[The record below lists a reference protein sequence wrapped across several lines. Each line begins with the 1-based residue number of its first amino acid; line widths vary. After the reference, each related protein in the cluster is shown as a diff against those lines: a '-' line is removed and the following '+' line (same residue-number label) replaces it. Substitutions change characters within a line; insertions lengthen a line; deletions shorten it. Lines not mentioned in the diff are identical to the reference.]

1 MDRNFICTKTTGIM
15 SVISFAEPWWLML
28 LLVVPFLAWWQY
40 YHRTENDPF
49 IFLPVNLPQAKPS
62 LKVRLMKGLPA
73 LRLAALTF
81 GIIAMAR
88 PVLPFAASQSTTRGI
103 DIVISIDIS
112 GSMLARDFEPNR
124 LEAAKQ
130 VARQFILSRPNDR
143 IGLVIFAGESY
154 TQCPVTSDHRVLL
167 NMLEQVN
174 SQMLE
179 DGTAIGMGL
188 ATAAA
193 RMKDSDAKSKVV
205 ILMTDGINNAG
216 YIDPATAMEMTEQMG
231 IKVYTI
237 GVGTTGTAPYPVRDA
252 FGRERYEQMPVQID
266 EDLLVRIAE
275 TTGGEYYRATDNESL
290 SAIYKAIDQL
300 EKSRITLQGYN
311 FRPAWQEPFVLL
323 ALLLVFFEIFLRL
336 TLLRTAL

>member
-1 MDRNFICTKTTGIM
+1 M
-15 SVISFAEPWWLML
+15 SAISFAEPWWLL
-28 LLVVPFLAWWQY
+28 LLIAVPALAWWQY
-40 YHRTENDPF
+40 FRRRERAPF

-62 LKVRLMKGLPA
+62 LKVRLMKALPI
-73 LRLAALTF
+73 LRLAALVF
-81 GIIAMAR
+81 GIVALAR
-88 PVLPFAASQSTTRGI
+88 PVLPFSASQTITRGI

-112 GSMLARDFEPNR
+112 GSMLARDFEPDR
-124 LEAAKQ
+124 LEAAKE
-130 VARQFILSRPNDR
+130 VARKFILSRPNDR

-174 SQMLE
+174 SRMLE

-193 RMKDSDAKSKVV
+193 RLKDSDAKSKVV
-205 ILMTDGINNAG
+205 ILMTDGINNSG
-216 YIDPATAMEMTEQMG
+216 YIDPQTAMEMADQMG
-231 IKVYTI
+231 IKAYTI

-266 EDLLVRIAE
+266 EELLIRIAE
-275 TTGGEYYRATDNESL
+275 ATGGEYYRATDNESL
-290 SAIYKAIDQL
+290 NAIYKEIDQM
-300 EKSRITLQGYN
+300 EKSRIALQGYN

-323 ALLLVFFEIFLRL
+323 ALLLVFLEICLRL
-336 TLLRTAL
+336 TFLRTAL